1 MKPITSPMQ
10 KDMDSSFQ
18 TKSALYMYQ
27 VIPNELNLIKKY
39 DNTRAQLKKNNCDK
53 FLNEIFRDVSALVEV
68 KLIIKLEQ
76 LESEMKTVEMNH
88 INKSKKLIAIPSV
101 GPEKEEFENIAF

>member
-1 MKPITSPMQ
+1 
-10 KDMDSSFQ
+10 
-18 TKSALYMYQ
+18 MYQ

-68 KLIIKLEQ
+68 KLMIKLEQ
-76 LESEMKTVEMNH
+76 LESEMKTAEMNH

-101 GPEKEEFENIAF
+101 GPEKEEFENIAFKLKIIRALRRDFN